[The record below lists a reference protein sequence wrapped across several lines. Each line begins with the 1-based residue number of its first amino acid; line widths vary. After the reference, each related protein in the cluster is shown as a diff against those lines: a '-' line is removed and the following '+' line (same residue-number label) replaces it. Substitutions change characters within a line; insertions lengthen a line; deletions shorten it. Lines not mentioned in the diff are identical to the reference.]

1 MTPDCF
7 LDTNI
12 LFYAAMARSSAPAK
26 YERALFIM
34 GNTHFAI
41 SGQVLAEFYVT
52 TTRKTERPLTSAEAL
67 EWINRL
73 RDRPF
78 VEIDRDLV
86 LSGIETAA
94 RYGINYYDGAILA
107 AARRLGAPVVYSEDL
122 AHGQSYGGVRVEN
135 PFRTH

>member
-7 LDTNI
+7 LDTNV
-12 LFYAAMARSSAPAK
+12 LYYAAMARTSAPAK
-26 YERALFIM
+26 YERALFILD
-34 GNTHFAI
+34 NTHFAI

-52 TTRKTERPLTSAEAL
+52 TTRKTDRPLTKTEAL
-67 EWINRL
+67 DWLHRL

-86 LSGIETAA
+86 LSGIETAD
-94 RYGINYYDGAILA
+94 RYGINYWDGAIIA

-122 AHGQSYGGVRVEN
+122 SHGQNYGAVRIEN

>member
-7 LDTNI
+7 LDTN
-12 LFYAAMARSSAPAK
+12 
-26 YERALFIM
+26 
-34 GNTHFAI
+34 
-41 SGQVLAEFYVT
+41 VLFYVT
-52 TTRKTERPLTSAEAL
+52 TTRKTERPLTKAEAL
-67 EWINRL
+67 DWIHRL

-86 LSGIETAA
+86 LSGIETAD

-107 AARRLGAPVVYSEDL
+107 AARRLGAPVVSTEDL
-122 AHGQSYGGVRVEN
+122 AHGQNYGGVRVEN